1 MGTFKI
7 VMPLNHTAG
16 DEAECRKIGG
26 KLHTIICN
34 TEEELI
40 TATRDADAIMT
51 STECH
56 PPFTRKVISELS
68 RCKVIHN
75 IGAGYEKLDVPAAT
89 DYGICVSFA
98 GDYCAEEVAEHTLAL
113 LLACARRVVRL
124 DRAVREGNWGMA
136 AKREMTEVWSPMF
149 RIKGQTLG
157 IIGFGRV
164 GRLVASKASG
174 FGLRVIAS
182 DPYVTPERFR
192 ELGVEPVT
200 LDDLLSE
207 SDFVSI
213 NAALSKDN
221 RHLLGREQFQKMKPS
236 AYFINCARA
245 EFTDEEALCRAL
257 ANGDIAGAGLDLVAE
272 EAVTLGH
279 PFLKLENVVLTAH
292 SAWYSET
299 AIADMKRRVYENIGR
314 VLQGEWPTL
323 FVNPEVKEKFLARW
337 GEHSLAERIVR

>member
-1 MGTFKI
+1 MMTFKI

-26 KLHTIICN
+26 KLYTIICN

-51 STECH
+51 STECP
-56 PPFTRKVISELS
+56 PPFTRKVIGELS
-68 RCKVIHN
+68 RCRVIHN

-89 DYGICVSFA
+89 DHGICVSFA

-124 DRAVREGNWGMA
+124 DRTVREGNWGMA

-164 GRLVASKASG
+164 GRLVAERAR
-174 FGLRVIAS
+174 GLGLKIIAF
-182 DPYVTPERFR
+182 DPYLTPEGFR
-192 ELGVEPVT
+192 ELKVKPVT
-200 LDDLLSE
+200 LDELLSE
-207 SDFVSI
+207 SDFVSV
-213 NAALSKDN
+213 NAALTEEN
-221 RHLLGREQFQKMKPS
+221 RNLLGRAQFQKMKKS

-245 EFTDEEALCRAL
+245 EFTDEEALCAAL
-257 ANGDIAGAGLDLVAE
+257 ANGDIAGAGLDLVAG
-272 EAVTLGH
+272 EAVTPDH
-279 PFLKLENVVLTAH
+279 PLLKLENVVLTGH

-299 AIADMKRRVYENIGR
+299 AIAEMKRRVYENIGR
-314 VLQGEWPTL
+314 VFRGEWPKL
-323 FVNPEVKEKFLARW
+323 FVNPEVKEKFLERW
-337 GEHSLAERIVR
+337 EKS

>member
-1 MGTFKI
+1 MAFKI
-7 VMPLNHTAG
+7 VMPLNHAAG

-51 STECH
+51 STECP
-56 PPFTRKVISELS
+56 PPFTRRVISELS

-124 DRAVREGNWGMA
+124 DRAVRKGHWGMS
-136 AKREMTEVWSPMF
+136 AKREMPEIWSPMF

-164 GRLVASKASG
+164 GRLVASKAGG
-174 FGLRVIAS
+174 FGLRIIAF
-182 DPYVTPERFR
+182 DPYVPPETFR

-207 SDFVSI
+207 SDFVSV
-213 NAALSKDN
+213 NAALSEEN
-221 RHLLGREQFQKMKPS
+221 RHLLGMAQFQKMKPS

-245 EFTDEEALCRAL
+245 EFADEQALCTAL
-257 ANGDIAGAGLDLVAE
+257 ANGDIAGAGLDLVAG
-272 EAVTLGH
+272 EAVTLDH
-279 PFLKLENVVLTAH
+279 PLLKLENVVLTAH

-299 AIADMKRRVYENIGR
+299 AIAEMKRRVYENIGR
-314 VLQGEWPTL
+314 VFQGEWPTL

-337 GEHSLAERIVR
+337 RKS